1 MKEFIERNKWY
12 ILGFVGLAGLGV
24 ATAILFERFFNLKNP
39 NPKKILFVGDSIS
52 TGESTYPAMIRRERS
67 DLQIDTLSQGG
78 KRTDWML
85 ENLKSQLASNKYD
98 RVYIYGGV
106 NDAFST
112 TPISSIL
119 SNVQSMVNLINENGA
134 DAFVISGYVVD
145 GFMDLSKFTTSK
157 YVTEVSGFIPLI
169 DRYKQYQS
177 SLFSTIKDAKIIKP
191 INLDDRTGDGI
202 HPNGEGQRIIANEIL
217 KTL

>member
-1 MKEFIERNKWY
+1 MKNFIENNKWY

-24 ATAILFERFFNLKNP
+24 ATALLFERFFNLKNP

-52 TGESTYPAMIRRERS
+52 TGESTYPAIIRRDRS
-67 DLQIDTLSQGG
+67 DLQIDTLSEGG
-78 KRTDWML
+78 RRTDWML
-85 ENLKSQLASNKYD
+85 ENLKSKLASNKYD

-134 DAFVISGYVVD
+134 DAFIISGYVVD
-145 GFMDLSKFTTSK
+145 GFMDLSKFTPSK

-177 SLFSTIKDAKIIKP
+177 SLFKTIKNAKIIKP
-191 INLDDRTGDGI
+191 INLGNRTGDGI
-202 HPNGEGQRIIANEIL
+202 HPNGEGQRIIANEVL
-217 KTL
+217 KTI

>member
-1 MKEFIERNKWY
+1 MNFIQKNKWY

-24 ATAILFERFFNLKNP
+24 SISLLFERFFNLKNP

-52 TGESTYPAMIRRERS
+52 TGESTYPAIIRRDRS

-145 GFMDLSKFTTSK
+145 GFMDLSKFKPSV
-157 YVTEVSGFIPLI
+157 YVPEVSGFIPLI
-169 DRYKQYQS
+169 ERYKQYQS
-177 SLFSTIKDAKIIKP
+177 SLFKTIKNAKVIKP
-191 INLDDRTGDGI
+191 INLGDRTGDGI
-202 HPNGEGQRIIANEIL
+202 HPNGEGQRMIANEIL
-217 KTL
+217 KTI

>member
-1 MKEFIERNKWY
+1 MKNFIENNKWY

-24 ATAILFERFFNLKNP
+24 ATALLFERFFNLKNP

-52 TGESTYPAMIRRERS
+52 TGESTYPAIIRRDRS
-67 DLQIDTLSQGG
+67 DLQIDTLSEGG
-78 KRTDWML
+78 RRTDWML
-85 ENLKSQLASNKYD
+85 ENLKSKLASNKYE

-134 DAFVISGYVVD
+134 DAFIISGYVVD
-145 GFMDLSKFTTSK
+145 GFMDLSKFTPSK

-177 SLFSTIKDAKIIKP
+177 SLFKTIKNAKIIKP
-191 INLDDRTGDGI
+191 INLGNRTGDGI
-202 HPNGEGQRIIANEIL
+202 HPNGEGQRIIANEVL
-217 KTL
+217 KTI

>member
-1 MKEFIERNKWY
+1 MKNFIENNKWY

-24 ATAILFERFFNLKNP
+24 ATALLFERFFNLKNP

-52 TGESTYPAMIRRERS
+52 TGESTYPAIIRRDRS
-67 DLQIDTLSQGG
+67 DLQIDTLSEGG
-78 KRTDWML
+78 RRTDWML
-85 ENLKSQLASNKYD
+85 ENLKSKLASNKYD

-145 GFMDLSKFTTSK
+145 GFMDLSKFTPSK

-177 SLFSTIKDAKIIKP
+177 SLFKTIKNAKIIKP
-191 INLDDRTGDGI
+191 INLGNRTGDGI
-202 HPNGEGQRIIANEIL
+202 HPNGEGQRIIANEVL
-217 KTL
+217 KTI

>member
-1 MKEFIERNKWY
+1 MKNFIENNKWY

-24 ATAILFERFFNLKNP
+24 ATALLFERFFNLKNP

-52 TGESTYPAMIRRERS
+52 TGESTYPAIIRRDRS
-67 DLQIDTLSQGG
+67 DLQIDTLSEGG
-78 KRTDWML
+78 RRTDWML
-85 ENLKSQLASNKYD
+85 ENLKSKLASNKYD

-134 DAFVISGYVVD
+134 DAFIISGYVVD
-145 GFMDLSKFTTSK
+145 GFMDLSKFTPSK

-177 SLFSTIKDAKIIKP
+177 SLFKTIKNAKIIKP
-191 INLDDRTGDGI
+191 INLGNRTRDGI
-202 HPNGEGQRIIANEIL
+202 HPNGEGQRIIANEVL
-217 KTL
+217 KTI

>member
-1 MKEFIERNKWY
+1 MKNFIENNKWY

-24 ATAILFERFFNLKNP
+24 ATALLFERFFNLKNP

-52 TGESTYPAMIRRERS
+52 TGESTYPAIIRRERS

-134 DAFVISGYVVD
+134 DAFIISGYVVD
-145 GFMDLSKFTTSK
+145 GFMDLSKFTPSK

-177 SLFSTIKDAKIIKP
+177 SLFKTIKNAKIIKP
-191 INLDDRTGDGI
+191 INLGNRTGDGI
-202 HPNGEGQRIIANEIL
+202 HPNGEGQRIIANEVL
-217 KTL
+217 KTI